1 MTTAT
6 LTNTNTLIRDA
17 VTQQL
22 EWDSEFDASAL
33 GITARDGV
41 VTLTGFID
49 TYAGKL
55 AAERAAKRVRGVRV
69 VANDIQVRLRLDR
82 TDPDIAADVAAALML
97 RPAIPLSVQAVVH
110 NGHVTLT
117 GTAPTLFLSALAAT
131 AVRHIRGV
139 KGTVNHVQIVP
150 AASVRD
156 LRHRIVQALHRSAE
170 VDARSVSIAMKGS
183 TVTLEGVV
191 GSWVELEAAEKAVM
205 HAPGVTQV
213 HNRISVEPQLV
224 PLPLQ
229 ADELC

>member
-6 LTNTNTLIRDA
+6 LAKTNTLIRDA

-22 EWDSEFDASAL
+22 DWDSEFDASAL
-33 GITARDGV
+33 GITERDGV
-41 VTLTGFID
+41 VTLTGVID
-49 TYAGKL
+49 TYAGRL

-82 TDPDIAADVAAALML
+82 TDPDIAADVAAALRL
-97 RPAIPLSVQAVVH
+97 HPAIPHSVQAVVH
-110 NGHVTLT
+110 HGHVTLT
-117 GTAPTLFLSALAAT
+117 GTTPNLFRSALATT

-139 KGTVNHVQIVP
+139 KGTVNHVQIIP
-150 AASVRD
+150 AV
-156 LRHRIVQALHRSAE
+156 
-170 VDARSVSIAMKGS
+170 S

-191 GSWVELEAAEKAVM
+191 GSWVEFEAAEKAVM

-213 HNRISVEPQLV
+213 HNRIGVEPQLV

>member
-6 LTNTNTLIRDA
+6 LIKTNTLIRDA

-22 EWDSEFDASAL
+22 EWDSEFDASAV
-33 GITARDGV
+33 GITERDGV

-82 TDPDIAADVAAALML
+82 TDPEIAADVAAALML
-97 RPAIPLSVQAVVH
+97 HPAIPVSVQAVVH

-117 GTAPTLFLSALAAT
+117 GAAPTLFLSAD
-131 AVRHIRGV
+131 AVRHLRGV
-139 KGTVNHVQIVP
+139 KGTINHVQIIP
-150 AASVRD
+150 AATVRD
-156 LRHRIVQALHRSAE
+156 LRHRIVQAIHRSAE
-170 VDARSVSIAMKGS
+170 VDARTVSIAIDGS
-183 TVTLEGVV
+183 TVMLEGVV

-205 HAPGVTQV
+205 HAPGVTEV
-213 HNRISVEPQLV
+213 HNRIRVQPPLV
-224 PLPLQ
+224 PIPLQ
-229 ADELC
+229 TYELC

>member
-1 MTTAT
+1 MITTTLAHANT
-6 LTNTNTLIRDA
+6 LTRDA

-22 EWDSEFDASAL
+22 EWDSEFDASAV
-33 GITARDGV
+33 GITERDGV

-82 TDPDIAADVAAALML
+82 TDPEIAADVAAALML
-97 RPAIPLSVQAVVH
+97 RPAIPVSVQAVVH

-117 GTAPTLFLSALAAT
+117 GTAPTLFLSALAAD
-131 AVRHIRGV
+131 AVRYLRGV
-139 KGTVNHVQIVP
+139 KGTINHLQIVP

-156 LRHRIVQALHRSAE
+156 LRHRIVQAIHRSAE
-170 VDARSVSIAMKGS
+170 VDARTVSIAIDGS
-183 TVTLEGVV
+183 TVMLEGVV
-191 GSWVELEAAEKAVM
+191 GSWVELEAAESAVM
-205 HAPGVTQV
+205 HAPGVTRV
-213 HNRISVEPQLV
+213 HNRISVEPQPV

-229 ADELC
+229 ADELP